1 MPDFKGK
8 RVCVVGGGNVAMD
21 CTRSAIRCGAEKVS
35 IVYRRRVVDMTAQ
48 TEEVQGALEEGAE
61 MLDLH
66 APVSIEVNRDGHVT
80 GPNPSRWA

>member
-1 MPDFKGK
+1 MPDFRGK

-21 CTRSAIRCGAEKVS
+21 CTRSAIRVRCRKRSPLSTADAM
-35 IVYRRRVVDMTAQ
+35 VDMTAQ

-66 APVSIEVNRDGHVT
+66 APIR
-80 GPNPSRWA
+80 ALK